1 MPHNWMTMWAG
12 VQNVSR
18 PMERCQEM
26 SQWTPTM
33 EHVTAAAAHQTY
45 HGTRSEAIETEA
57 AAKRVSPLSMQ
68 L

>member
-1 MPHNWMTMWAG
+1 MWIMMWAG

-33 EHVTAAAAHQTY
+33 EHVTAAVAHQTY
-45 HGTRSEAIETEA
+45 QGTRSEASAPMEMEVA
-57 AAKRVSPLSMQ
+57 ANSFRPPHLQ